1 RGKKR
6 IRKERSICL
15 ATQWDRNLERNN
27 RVYFYLSD
35 EELSKLNDRLEY
47 YNSNNRSEF
56 IRNSVLNN
64 YIIIND
70 DTNLRELVY
79 EVNRIG
85 NNINQLKKLANQN
98 KEIQSEEIDELKKQ
112 VEEIRTLVFQSLMK
126 HNEKR

>member
-1 RGKKR
+1 M
-6 IRKERSICL
+6 
-15 ATQWDRNLERNN
+15 ATKINRNLERNN

-35 EELSKLNDRLEY
+35 EELSKLNDRLEH
-47 YNSNNRSEF
+47 YNSSNRSEF
-56 IRNSVLNN
+56 IRDSVLNN

-85 NNINQLKKLANQN
+85 NNINQLTKLANQN
-98 KEIQSEEIDELKKQ
+98 KEIQSEEIKWLKKQ
-112 VEEIRTLVFQSLMK
+112 VEEIRSLVFHSLMK